1 MALLT
6 ITAEVEILPI
16 PLLRAS
22 LTLPAAA
29 AVASSSHQVLIQS

>member
-6 ITAEVEILPI
+6 ITVEAEVLPI
-16 PLLRAS
+16 PLLRAN

-29 AVASSSHQVLIQS
+29 AVASSSRQVLIQS